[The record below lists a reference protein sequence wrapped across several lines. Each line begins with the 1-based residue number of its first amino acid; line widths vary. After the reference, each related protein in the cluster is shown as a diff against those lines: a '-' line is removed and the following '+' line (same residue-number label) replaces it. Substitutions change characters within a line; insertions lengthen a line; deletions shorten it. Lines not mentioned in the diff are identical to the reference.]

1 MKGGER
7 GRDGERWGGRGRD
20 GEGGG
25 EGERGC
31 TGDDR
36 QGPSASAAVDW
47 RRIWLRT
54 VWWRSEGRGEGV
66 RGGGRGR
73 EGERGE

>member
-1 MKGGER
+1 MR
-7 GRDGERWGGRGRD
+7 GRGRRREGGRGR
-20 GEGGG
+20 GGG
-25 EGERGC
+25 RGC

-54 VWWRSEGRGEGV
+54 VWWRSEGKGEG
-66 RGGGRGR
+66 
-73 EGERGE
+73 